1 MSTTAET
8 EKMLADMTRAEK
20 AELLRWMVRDRGDD
34 FPGIASAVSK
44 VSLMSWVV
52 FMYDSHADTFS
63 VGAPSCLVP
72 RVVTNPDGLEFVNA
86 LGVQPNL
93 RCGGKCR

>member
-20 AELLRWMVRDRGDD
+20 AELLRWIVRDRGDD

-52 FMYDSHADTFS
+52 FH
-63 VGAPSCLVP
+63 V
-72 RVVTNPDGLEFVNA
+72 
-86 LGVQPNL
+86 
-93 RCGGKCR
+93 